1 MPDLSLTEKR
11 QKIIERQLRHRDT
24 LMSMTLQRL
33 GFLAAIAVPV
43 SLLHILFFLGF
54 EAGSDAEQLW
64 HQGIIT
70 AHSVQAVLFSLIGL
84 AAWHYQ
90 ERPQHWQA
98 GITFWSALSLL
109 VLAGASLTIIDQ
121 LVTTAVTPFL
131 VACTVAGAIF
141 LLSPRQAL
149 IFYSCAFALFFI
161 GLELTQT
168 DPAVLLSNRVNGLT
182 ATGIAA
188 GLSLMLWH
196 HTVTRLDQEQKIAE
210 QQQELRASN
219 HLLEELA
226 SRDDLTGL
234 LNRRL
239 FDLMLQQEI
248 AALTRN
254 SKVSA
259 LLMLDLDH
267 FKSINDDYG
276 HLCGDKILRELSAQ
290 LQQMLRASD
299 LCGRW
304 GGEEFVILLRD
315 TQADKVIS
323 IAENIR
329 RCIEERVFLVDGQ
342 SHRVTVSIGCTLL
355 DANAPEPLLSAYQQ
369 ADQALY
375 QAKSQGRNRVM
386 LNTTRPH
393 TAANDDAPAADRQPD
408 AS

>member
-1 MPDLSLTEKR
+1 MPDFSLTEKR
-11 QKIIERQLRHRDT
+11 QQIIERQARHRYT
-24 LMSMTLQRL
+24 LLSMTLQRL
-33 GFLAAIAVPV
+33 SFLAAIAVPV
-43 SLLHILFFLGF
+43 SILHILFFLGF
-54 EAGSDAEQLW
+54 EATSDAEQLW
-64 HQGIIT
+64 HRGIISAHT
-70 AHSVQAVLFSLIGL
+70 AQALLFSLIGL
-84 AAWHYQ
+84 AAWRYRNQ
-90 ERPQHWQA
+90 PQHWQA
-98 GITFWSALSLL
+98 SVTFWSALLL
-109 VLAGASLTIIDQ
+109 LILAGASLTIIDQ

-131 VACTVAGAIF
+131 VACTVAGVIF

-149 IFYSCAFALFFI
+149 IFYSGAFALFFV

-188 GLSLMLWH
+188 GLSLMLWQ
-196 HTVTRLDQEQKIAE
+196 HTVTRKDQEQKIAE

-219 HLLEELA
+219 HMLEQLA

-239 FDLMLQQEI
+239 FDLMVQQEL
-248 AALTRN
+248 AALARN
-254 SKVSA
+254 NKTSA

-267 FKSINDDYG
+267 FKSVNDGYG
-276 HLCGDKILRELSAQ
+276 HLCGDQMLREVSSL

-315 TQADKVIS
+315 TQADKVTS

-329 RCIEERVFLVDGQ
+329 RSIEERVFILDGQ
-342 SHRVTVSIGCTLL
+342 SHRITISVGCTLL
-355 DANAPEPLLSAYQQ
+355 DANDPEPLLSAYQQ

-375 QAKSQGRNRVM
+375 DAKSQGRNRVA
-386 LNTTRPH
+386 LHPAQRN
-393 TAANDDAPAADRQPD
+393 AANDNSPASDKEAGP
-408 AS
+408 